1 MNARMRT
8 AEKRSLL
15 LAALAL
21 AAFGPGCLFFPRL
34 LSHLT
39 KNPIAAAYA
48 DDGGGRG
55 GGDGDGGNGNGNGN
69 GNGGSGGSGKS
80 GSGGDDSGGGDEG
93 GDDNGGSSSGKGKS
107 GSPSSSGTT
116 TNSGASSTTSSPASQ
131 GTNPGTVPG
140 SGGRGEF
147 AAGEVVVLGDK
158 PEVLSKAEDLG
169 FRLIDDRPLA
179 ALGLS
184 VLRLKTPANVDPWA
198 GLALLRQ
205 AVPELVAD
213 VNSFYEP
220 YKAQAAEVVSLPA
233 PDYARRMIGWSGGAG
248 CGAGLRIG
256 MVDSGVDARLP
267 ALAGQKLHQQSFLA
281 DGSAPASTEHGTA
294 IAALLLGRPDP
305 AHLDGSGLLP
315 AADLYAAAIFERHGE
330 RMEASAFAIAAAL
343 DWMVAEHVPVV
354 NVSLSGEDNALMALA
369 VSRASERGTVLV
381 AAAGNAGPTASPA
394 YPAALPSVIAVTA
407 VDKDKAILPEANR
420 GDYVAF
426 AAPGV
431 RIWTPDPQ
439 GFGAYRTGTSF
450 AAPFATAAVA
460 AERMAGAPADSGE
473 LRRRLAAH
481 AIDLGAPGKDPV
493 FGYGLI
499 QATGTCGASAS
510 AQ

>member
-1 MNARMRT
+1 MKSTRGI
-8 AEKRSLL
+8 LL
-15 LAALAL
+15 LAGSLLTL
-21 AAFGPGCLFFPRL
+21 AAFASGAPFSLRL
-34 LSHLT
+34 LSRLT
-39 KNPIAAAYA
+39 SNPIAAAYA
-48 DDGGGRG
+48 DDGGSH
-55 GGDGDGGNGNGNGN
+55 GDSGDGGEGGSSG
-69 GNGGSGGSGKS
+69 GGSGSGGSGSSSGGGSSS
-80 GSGGDDSGGGDEG
+80 GSGGDDGGGDDS
-93 GDDNGGSSSGKGKS
+93 GDDNGGSNS
-107 GSPSSSGTT
+107 GSGNSGTSGSSNTSPATSSGTS
-116 TNSGASSTTSSPASQ
+116 TNTGAAT
-131 GTNPGTVPG
+131 G

-147 AAGEVVVLGDK
+147 AAGEVVVLGDR

-169 FRLIDDRPLA
+169 FRLIDDRPLS

-184 VLRLKTPANVDPWA
+184 VLRLKTPVNVDSQA

-233 PDYARRMIGWSGGAG
+233 PDYARRLIGWSGGEG

-256 MVDSGVDARLP
+256 MVDSGIDTRLP

-281 DGSAPASTEHGTA
+281 DGSAPSSTEHGTA

-305 AHLDGSGLLP
+305 THLDGSGLLP
-315 AADLYAAAIFERHGE
+315 AADLYAASIFERHGE
-330 RMEASAFAIAAAL
+330 QVEASAFAIAAAL

-354 NVSLSGEDNALMALA
+354 NVSLSGQNNALMALA

-381 AAAGNAGPTASPA
+381 AAAGNAGPAAPPA

-407 VDKDKAILPEANR
+407 VDKDETVLPEANR

-431 RIWTPDPQ
+431 RIWTPDAH
-439 GFGAYRTGTSF
+439 GLGVYRTGTSF
-450 AAPFATAAVA
+450 AAPFAAAAVA
-460 AERMAGAPADSGE
+460 AERMAGAPADITE

-481 AIDLGAPGKDPV
+481 AIDLGAPGKDSV
-493 FGYGLI
+493 YGYGLI
-499 QATGTCGASAS
+499 QATGPCGASAS